1 MIEKESPYQPFLGKD
16 GLLVERTFSS
26 CLSRFSYY
34 KHSICDFD
42 PKTNLTGIFKTTV
55 GRQVFLYI
63 THQKDFAPEQPFIHP
78 HFWVRIEETTTQ
90 FQRSLR
96 RFGRAAN
103 TDHPDPNSRNVRR
116 KMGGILQEAEVADH
130 SAEQD
135 HGLVVHDNIVTAPNP
150 YWESTEAMK
159 LFGARPD
166 DENAYETLLRRMQKL
181 QHVNQCVHGYKTIIE
196 GGDPRNECTESDKH
210 NLKQR
215 ALILAMVYRRCIEE
229 MGQGNQPSFETL
241 IQQVLRL
248 LDGTGVV
255 QATYFRTVARW
266 NVTFRKQELWAHPR
280 GPPGARNRSNPPL
293 FEVYPEAKG
302 LIIQWCNSHIKE
314 LSCENLHDYIL
325 NVLVPDTLVQKWIED
340 SLSGNEQQQ
349 VMTHNR
355 DGQTKRPFPNCMGK
369 GLLGPFAKLYK
380 DSIG

>member
-1 MIEKESPYQPFLGKD
+1 MIETESPYQPFLGED
-16 GLLVERTFSS
+16 GLLERNFSG

-34 KHSICDFD
+34 KHSICSFD
-42 PKTNLTGIFKTTV
+42 LKTNSTGIFKTTV
-55 GRQVFLYI
+55 GRQVFLFI

-78 HFWVRIEETTTQ
+78 QFWAGIEATTTK
-90 FQRSLR
+90 FERTLR
-96 RFGRAAN
+96 RFGRGASAN
-103 TDHPDPNSRNVRR
+103 TDHDPETNSRNVRR
-116 KMGGILQEAEVADH
+116 RIDGIPQEAEVADQ

-135 HGLVVHDNIVTAPNP
+135 HGLVVHDNLVLAPNP

-166 DENAYETLLRRMQKL
+166 DENAFVTLLQRRMQKL
-181 QHVNQCVHGYKTIIE
+181 QHVNQYVHGYKTIIE

-229 MGQGNQPSFETL
+229 MGQGNQPSFESL

-248 LDGTGVV
+248 LNGTGVA
-255 QATYFRTVARW
+255 QATYYRTVARW
-266 NVTFRKQELWAHPR
+266 NASFRKQELWAHPR

-314 LSCENLHDYIL
+314 LSCGLIVN
-325 NVLVPDTLVQKWIED
+325 NSTD
-340 SLSGNEQQQ
+340 SDHL
-349 VMTHNR
+349 R
-355 DGQTKRPFPNCMGK
+355 IKRLETVSMPW
-369 GLLGPFAKLYK
+369 
-380 DSIG
+380 